1 MPIHP
6 IDEPSLLKVETNVGG
21 EMVDLE
27 NTDYRSQQ
35 YKRNQQTEPRRR
47 YVVEPLPGTEPKV
60 DEPTQPDVAPVEMSD
75 ELQKALNK
83 DLSKRGVSMSP
94 QAATKPKDVKLNIP
108 KPKSK
113 STID

>member
-1 MPIHP
+1 MIPIHP
-6 IDEPSLLKVETNVGG
+6 IDGKSFLKVETRVGD
-21 EMVDLE
+21 EWVDLE
-27 NTDYRSQQ
+27 SSDYREKE

-47 YVVEPLPGTEPKV
+47 YVMEPLPGKNTDAEESTEP
-60 DEPTQPDVAPVEMSD
+60 ECAPVEMSD

-83 DLSKRGVSMSP
+83 DLSKRGVS
-94 QAATKPKDVKLNIP
+94 KPKDVKLNIP